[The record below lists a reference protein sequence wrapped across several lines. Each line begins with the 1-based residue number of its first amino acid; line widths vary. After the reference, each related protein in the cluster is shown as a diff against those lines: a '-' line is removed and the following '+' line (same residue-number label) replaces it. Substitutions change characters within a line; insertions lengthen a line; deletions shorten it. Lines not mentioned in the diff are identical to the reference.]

1 MNYLFSFALLG
12 FLFLPLTLHAQVAS
26 SSDVS
31 EHLSEKDA
39 LQSRIEAKSAELEQV
54 TKQLYESQKNLAD
67 TKQTRVG
74 LQQEVINLQNRVRQ
88 LELGIQSDSLSLEK
102 LSLEI
107 DSLSYDIRDIER
119 SVDEKQKGV
128 QKLMQQLQQ
137 KDAENPLLTFFK
149 GSLADG
155 VFETQAIHTVRV
167 QLADDIQS
175 LVNLK
180 SQMGQKVSAVQEKK
194 QEVEL
199 RKKTQAAK
207 KTIIEDQKSSRQVLL
222 SETKNKESL
231 YAQQVAE
238 ISKQQDSLENEI
250 QSIEDELRAK
260 FDISVLPK
268 DGKGFLRWPVELVV
282 IGGKGRV
289 TQHYGEKS
297 YLYKGRPHNGLDIG
311 APVGTAVFAAADGIV
326 SAVDNNDQSSFRKYQ
341 YGRYVLIKHS
351 NGMTTIYAHLSKTAT
366 AIGATVKRGDL
377 IGYVGATGYATGP
390 HLHFGL
396 YWTST
401 IELKK
406 IPPAAGLVPV
416 GVTLSPEEYL

>member
-1 MNYLFSFALLG
+1 
-12 FLFLPLTLHAQVAS
+12 
-26 SSDVS
+26 
-31 EHLSEKDA
+31 
-39 LQSRIEAKSAELEQV
+39 
-54 TKQLYESQKNLAD
+54 
-67 TKQTRVG
+67 
-74 LQQEVINLQNRVRQ
+74 VRQ